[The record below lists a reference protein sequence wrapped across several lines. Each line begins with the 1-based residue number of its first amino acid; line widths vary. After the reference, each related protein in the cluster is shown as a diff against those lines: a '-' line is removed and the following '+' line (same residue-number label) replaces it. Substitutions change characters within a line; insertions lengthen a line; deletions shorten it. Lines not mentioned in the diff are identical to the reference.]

1 MKSYEK
7 KLLVTNNLP
16 VRPALG
22 PRQGLQHDF
31 LGALF
36 VASLGAH
43 YRPAIA

>member
-7 KLLVTNNLP
+7 KLLVTNKVP

-22 PRQGLQHDF
+22 SRQGLQHDF
-31 LGALF
+31 LGAFF

-43 YRPAIA
+43 HRPAIA